1 MIMNIKQFLVI
12 KALDV
17 LPWEITKIIWEQLED
32 ISAKVIQTN
41 ILRLVYKK
49 IGLTMFMYS
58 KLVQFSNDNLYFNT
72 GYVIDK
78 FLHWSKTVNF
88 LYIDDTDEWLKILN
102 RVRYRF
108 NIPYIFQLTD
118 KIILDI
124 KYKKREYKV
133 RLGKILDIK
142 FNLNESIMSTR
153 QYISWIYREDVMFIL
168 LQSYRSINEIPPNEF
183 IKIINIFET
192 DWNFKNYA
200 NYVRNQEFNNFIN
213 KPFYLNY

>member
-88 LYIDDTDEWLKILN
+88 LYIDDTDEWLKVLN

-183 IKIINIFET
+183 IKIINVFET

-200 NYVRNQEFNNFIN
+200 NYIRNREFNNFIN
-213 KPFYLNY
+213 NPFYLNY